1 MMRQAS
7 SSASAASAASAP
19 SAWGGGGGAACTSCA
34 EHAESTFRVEG
45 LCCHEEAAT
54 LEKHVARQRGVE
66 RLTTDVVGQRM
77 RVAYD
82 AAVTTTGAIAEAV
95 AEVGMRAWV
104 DRDGHAATAAAR
116 DGSARREAAL
126 LGIAAAALGLGF
138 ILELAAAPE
147 AWTIACMAFAVV
159 AGGLTTVRR
168 AVLSVKHRT
177 LDMYVLMVVAV
188 IGAALIGE
196 WFEAATVVVLFSLAQ
211 ALERRSMDRARR
223 AIGTLLNV
231 DATEVTIRRGD
242 ACCTTGNQR
251 IPLDDARVGD
261 LLIVAPGERIALDGQ
276 VMSGTSDVNQA
287 PVTGES
293 IPVTKDPGDRV
304 FAGTINGHG
313 ALDVQVTAVGDDTT
327 LARIIHLVERAQSQ
341 RAPSQAWVDRFAHRY
356 TPIVLVLATLVAIVP
371 PIVLSEPFAS
381 WIYRA
386 LVLLVIACP
395 CALVISTP
403 VSIVSAL
410 AAAARRGV
418 LIKGGMFL
426 EKLATVK
433 AVALDKTGT
442 LTRGALSVAEVS
454 AVDGM
459 DAAEVVA
466 AAAALGARSEH
477 PLARAIA
484 GYAATHHIAP
494 GAVDALRALPGQ
506 GAEGRVE
513 GVEVVIGSRRLF
525 NERHITLESER
536 PDSPQG
542 DSISIGG
549 PSPSALAGARFEERL
564 SAMAAQGMTLVMV
577 ARGGRTIGAIGLRD
591 ELRAHSREAVE
602 MLRAEGIEHVVLL
615 TGDHAQTARAIGG
628 AGQVD
633 AIEAELLPADK
644 VSAIHRLRERHGSV
658 LMVGDGIND
667 APALAAADVGV
678 AMGVAGTHAA
688 IETADVALMADDL
701 RALSYV
707 VRLGRAALRTVK
719 VNVAIA
725 LGLKL
730 AFMALAVAGVA
741 TLWMAVVA
749 DLGAS
754 LIVVANGLRLL
765 RAR

>member
-1 MMRQAS
+1 MMRSAS
-7 SSASAASAASAP
+7 SSAPASAARSA
-19 SAWGGGGGAACTSCA
+19 SAFQCTSCVD
-34 EHAESTFRVEG
+34 HAESTFRIEG

-54 LEKHVARQRGVE
+54 LEKHLARLRGVE

-82 AAVTTTGAIAEAV
+82 AAVTTTGAISEAV

-104 DRDGHAATAAAR
+104 DRDGHAAAAAAR
-116 DGSARREAAL
+116 DGSARRETAL
-126 LGIAAAALGLGF
+126 LGTAAAALVAGF
-138 ILELAAAPE
+138 LLEFAAAPE
-147 AWTIACMAFAVV
+147 AWTIACMALAVV

-168 AVLSVKHRT
+168 AVLAVKHRT

-223 AIGTLLNV
+223 AISTLLNV
-231 DATEVTIRRGD
+231 DATEITVRRGD
-242 ACCTTGNQR
+242 ACCTAVNKR
-251 IPLDDARVGD
+251 IPLDAAQVGD
-261 LLIVAPGERIALDGQ
+261 TLIVAPGERIALDGQ

-293 IPVTKDPGDRV
+293 LPVTKEPGDRV

-327 LARIIHLVERAQSQ
+327 LARIIHLVERAQAQ

-356 TPIVLVLATLVAIVP
+356 TPIVLVLASLVAIVP
-371 PIVLSEPFAS
+371 PLVLSEAFAP

-454 AVDGM
+454 TADGVDS
-459 DAAEVVA
+459 AEVVA

-484 GYAATHHIAP
+484 GYAATHHVTP
-494 GAVDALRALPGQ
+494 GVVDALRALPGQ
-506 GAEGRVE
+506 GAEGRVGAE
-513 GVEVVIGSRRLF
+513 DVVIGSRRLF
-525 NERHITLESER
+525 
-536 PDSPQG
+536 
-542 DSISIGG
+542 
-549 PSPSALAGARFEERL
+549 EERGVDIAAFDARL
-564 SAMAAQGMTLVMV
+564 AAMAAQGMTLVMV

-591 ELRAHSREAVE
+591 ELRAHSREAVDL
-602 MLRAEGIEHVVLL
+602 LRAEGIDHVVLL
-615 TGDHAQTARAIGG
+615 TGDHAQTAQAIGG
-628 AGQVD
+628 AGRVD

-644 VSAIHRLRERHGSV
+644 VSAIARLRERYGSV

-707 VRLGRAALRTVK
+707 IRLGRAALRTVQ

-730 AFMALAVAGVA
+730 AFMALAVAGLA

-765 RAR
+765 RAK

>member
-1 MMRQAS
+1 MRPAS
-7 SSASAASAASAP
+7 SPASA
-19 SAWGGGGGAACTSCA
+19 WGAACTSCA
-34 EHAESTFRVEG
+34 EHAESTFRIEG

-54 LEKHVARQRGVE
+54 LEKHLARLRGVE

-82 AAVTTTGAIAEAV
+82 AAVTTTGAISEAV

-104 DRDGHAATAAAR
+104 DRDGHAAAAAAR
-116 DGSARREAAL
+116 DGSASARREAAL
-126 LGIAAAALGLGF
+126 LGVAAAALALGSL
-138 ILELAAAPE
+138 LEFAGAPE
-147 AWTIACMAFAVV
+147 GWTIVCMALAVV

-168 AVLSVKHRT
+168 AILAVKHRT

-196 WFEAATVVVLFSLAQ
+196 WFEAATVVVLFSVAQ

-223 AIGTLLNV
+223 AISTLLNV
-231 DATEVTIRRGD
+231 DATEITVRRAAD
-242 ACCTTGNQR
+242 ACCTAVSKR

-261 LLIVAPGERIALDGQ
+261 MLIVAPGERIALDGQ

-293 IPVTKDPGDRV
+293 LPVTKEPGDRV

-327 LARIIHLVERAQSQ
+327 LARIIHLVERAQAQ

-356 TPIVLVLATLVAIVP
+356 TPVVLVLASLVAILP
-371 PIVLSEPFAS
+371 PLVLSEPFAP

-418 LIKGGMFL
+418 LIKGGVFL

-454 AVDGM
+454 AVDGA
-459 DAAEVVA
+459 DPAEVVA

-484 GYAATHHIAP
+484 GYAATHHITP

-506 GAEGRVE
+506 GAEGRVGGE
-513 GVEVVIGSRRLF
+513 DVVIGSRRLF
-525 NERHITLESER
+525 EERAIR
-536 PDSPQG
+536 PDTPH
-542 DSISIGG
+542 
-549 PSPSALAGARFEERL
+549 PSPLPVPGRGSAAVPLAPLAGRGQGEGSHFDERL
-564 SAMAAQGMTLVMV
+564 AALAAQGMTLVMV

-591 ELRAHSREAVE
+591 ELRAHSREAVDL
-602 MLRAEGIEHVVLL
+602 LRAEGIDRIVLL
-615 TGDHAQTARAIGG
+615 TGDHAQTAHAIGG
-628 AGQVD
+628 AGRVD

-644 VSAIHRLRERHGSV
+644 VSAIARLRERYGSV

-701 RALSYV
+701 RSLAYV
-707 VRLGRAALRTVK
+707 VRLGRAALRTVQ

-730 AFMALAVAGVA
+730 AFMALAIAGFA

-749 DLGAS
+749 DMGAS
-754 LIVVANGLRLL
+754 LLVVANGLRLL
-765 RAR
+765 RAK